1 MKGLYKYLKNYRIEC
16 FLAPFFKLLEAAFEL
31 TVPLV
36 IASLIDVGIANND
49 NGYVIKMVLILVAFA
64 FMGFGFAISAQFF
77 AAKAA
82 TGFATEL
89 RHALFSHIMKLSF
102 KEGDKQGSSTL
113 ITRMTSDVNQVQ
125 TAVNLFLRLFLR
137 SPIIVFGALIMAFTV
152 DVKAAIIFAVVIPL
166 LFIVVFALLFLTIPR
181 FRKVQ
186 AALDK
191 LLGLTRENLTGVRVI
206 RAFGLEDREI
216 VNFDEETGKHRAL
229 QEIAGK
235 ISAIMNPA
243 TYIMINVALIIL
255 LYSGAIRVESGA
267 LRAGQ
272 VVALVNYMSQILV
285 ELLKLANTFLSIT
298 KGLACGN
305 RVSAVLEIPEGMEVQ
320 VHGSAFGSG
329 EESAKAIQSLE
340 AGIDLQKKTEDDKR
354 KAEAEMSIDEK
365 DVRRTGKR
373 NTAVIFSHVYMKYSE
388 GGEDALEDIDFEADY
403 GTMTGI
409 IGSTGSGKTSI
420 VNLIPRFYDAEKG
433 TVYVAGKDVKDYDV
447 AALRDMVGIVMQK
460 AVLFKG
466 TVRENLKWG
475 NPSATD
481 AELEEAMS
489 LAQITGIELDRVV
502 EQEGRNFSGGQKQRL
517 SIARTLVGKP
527 PILILDDSSSALDYA
542 TDAALR
548 KALRSLSWKPAIFV
562 VSQRASTVQHADMI
576 LVLEDGRLVGK
587 GRHDELIQTC
597 DVYKE
602 IYASTE
608 QG

>member
-1 MKGLYKYLKNYRIEC
+1 MKGLYKYLNGYKKEC

-36 IASLIDVGIANND
+36 IASLIDTGIANGD
-49 NGYVIKMVLILVAFA
+49 KGYVVKMVLILVAFA
-64 FMGFGFAISAQFF
+64 FVGYGFAITAQFF

-82 TGFATEL
+82 VGFATKL
-89 RHALFSHIMKLSF
+89 RHALFAHIMKLSF
-102 KEGDKQGSSTL
+102 KESDKQGTSTL
-113 ITRMTSDVNQVQ
+113 ITRMTSDVNQTQ

-152 DVKAAIIFAVVIPL
+152 DAKAAIIFAVVIPL
-166 LFIVVFALLFLTIPR
+166 LFVLVFSLLFLTIPR
-181 FRKVQ
+181 FKKVQ
-186 AALDK
+186 AALDR

-206 RAFGLEDREI
+206 RAFGLEEREI
-216 VNFDEETGKHRAL
+216 VNFDEETDKHRHI
-229 QEIAGK
+229 QEIAGR

-243 TYIMINVALIIL
+243 TYIVINAALIIL

-267 LRAGQ
+267 LKAGA

-285 ELLKLANTFLSIT
+285 ELMKLANTFISIT
-298 KGLACGN
+298 KGMACGN
-305 RVSAVLEIPEGMEVQ
+305 RISTVFDIPEGMEVKIKVDGDNGQ
-320 VHGSAFGSG
+320 QDNAN
-329 EESAKAIQSLE
+329 Q
-340 AGIDLQKKTEDDKR
+340 
-354 KAEAEMSIDEK
+354 
-365 DVRRTGKR
+365 TGKQSTEAL
-373 NTAVIFSHVYMKYSE
+373 NTKAAVKFSHVYMKYSE

-403 GTMTGI
+403 GTVTGI
-409 IGSTGSGKTSI
+409 IGGTGSGKTSI

-433 TVYVAGKDVKDYDV
+433 TVYVAGKDVRDYDV
-447 AALRDMVGIVMQK
+447 AALRDMVGTVMQK

-475 NPSATD
+475 NAEATD
-481 AELEEAMS
+481 EELKEAMD
-489 LAQITGIELDRVV
+489 LAQITGIELDREV

-517 SIARTLVGKP
+517 SIARTLVAKP

-548 KALRSLSWKPAIFV
+548 KALRSLSWKPAIFI
-562 VSQRASTVQHADMI
+562 VSQRASTVRYADMI
-576 LVLEDGRLVGK
+576 LVLDDGKLAGK
-587 GRHDELIQTC
+587 GTHDELINTC

>member
-1 MKGLYKYLKNYRIEC
+1 MKGLYKYLNGYKKEC

-36 IASLIDVGIANND
+36 IASLIDTGIANGD
-49 NGYVIKMVLILVAFA
+49 KGYVVKMVLILVAFA
-64 FMGFGFAISAQFF
+64 FVGYGFAITAQFF

-82 TGFATEL
+82 VGFATKL
-89 RHALFSHIMKLSF
+89 RHALFAHIMKLSF
-102 KEGDKQGSSTL
+102 KESDKQGTSTL
-113 ITRMTSDVNQVQ
+113 ITRMTSDVNQTQ

-152 DVKAAIIFAVVIPL
+152 DAKAAIIFAVVIPL
-166 LFIVVFALLFLTIPR
+166 LFVLVFSLLFLTIPR
-181 FRKVQ
+181 FKKVQ
-186 AALDK
+186 AALDR

-206 RAFGLEDREI
+206 RAFGLEEREI
-216 VNFDEETGKHRAL
+216 VNFDEETDKHRHI
-229 QEIAGK
+229 QEIAGR

-243 TYIMINVALIIL
+243 TYIVINAALIIL

-267 LRAGQ
+267 LKAGA

-285 ELLKLANTFLSIT
+285 ELMKLANTFISIT
-298 KGLACGN
+298 KGMACGN
-305 RVSAVLEIPEGMEVQ
+305 RISTVFDIPEGMEVKIKVDGDNGQ
-320 VHGSAFGSG
+320 QDNAD
-329 EESAKAIQSLE
+329 Q
-340 AGIDLQKKTEDDKR
+340 
-354 KAEAEMSIDEK
+354 
-365 DVRRTGKR
+365 TGKQSTEAL
-373 NTAVIFSHVYMKYSE
+373 NTKAAVKFSHVYMKYSE

-403 GTMTGI
+403 GTVTGI
-409 IGSTGSGKTSI
+409 IGGTGSGKTSI

-433 TVYVAGKDVKDYDV
+433 TVYVAGKDVRDYDV
-447 AALRDMVGIVMQK
+447 AALRDMVGTVMQK

-466 TVRENLKWG
+466 TVRDNLKWG
-475 NPSATD
+475 NAEATD
-481 AELEEAMS
+481 EELKEAMD
-489 LAQITGIELDRVV
+489 LAQITGIELDREV

-517 SIARTLVGKP
+517 SIARTLVAKP

-548 KALRSLSWKPAIFV
+548 KALRSLSWKPAIFI
-562 VSQRASTVQHADMI
+562 VSQRASTVRYADMI
-576 LVLEDGRLVGK
+576 LVLDDGKLAGK
-587 GRHDELIQTC
+587 GTHDELINTC

>member
-1 MKGLYKYLKNYRIEC
+1 MKGLYKYLNGYKKEC

-36 IASLIDVGIANND
+36 IASLIDTGIANGD
-49 NGYVIKMVLILVAFA
+49 KGYVVKMVLILVAFA
-64 FMGFGFAISAQFF
+64 FVGFGFAATAQFF

-82 TGFATEL
+82 VGFATKL
-89 RHALFSHIMKLSF
+89 RHALFAHIMKLSF
-102 KEGDKQGSSTL
+102 KESDKQGTSTL
-113 ITRMTSDVNQVQ
+113 ITRMTSDVNQTQ
-125 TAVNLFLRLFLR
+125 TAVNLFLRLFFR

-152 DVKAAIIFAVVIPL
+152 DAKAAIIFAVVIPL
-166 LFIVVFALLFLTIPR
+166 LFVIVFSLLFLTIPR
-181 FRKVQ
+181 FKKVQ

-206 RAFGLEDREI
+206 RAFGLEEREI
-216 VNFDEETGKHRAL
+216 VNFDDETDKHRHI
-229 QEIAGK
+229 QEIAGR
-235 ISAIMNPA
+235 ISAVMNPA
-243 TYIMINVALIIL
+243 TYIVINAALIIL

-267 LRAGQ
+267 LKAGA

-285 ELLKLANTFLSIT
+285 ELMKLANTFISIT

-305 RVSAVLEIPEGMEVQ
+305 RISTVFDIPEGMEVK
-320 VHGSAFGSG
+320 V
-329 EESAKAIQSLE
+329 EV
-340 AGIDLQKKTEDDKR
+340 DTD
-354 KAEAEMSIDEK
+354 
-365 DVRRTGKR
+365 
-373 NTAVIFSHVYMKYSE
+373 NTVQNKGNNVAVKFSHVYMKYSE

-403 GTMTGI
+403 GTVTGI
-409 IGSTGSGKTSI
+409 IGGTGSGKTSI

-433 TVYVAGKDVKDYDV
+433 TVYVAGKDVMSYDV
-447 AALRDMVGIVMQK
+447 AALRDMVGSVMQK

-475 NPSATD
+475 NADATD
-481 AELEEAMS
+481 EELLEAMK
-489 LAQITGIELDRVV
+489 LAQITGIELDREV

-517 SIARTLVGKP
+517 SIARTLVAKP

-548 KALRSLSWKPAIFV
+548 KALRSLSWKPAIFI

-576 LVLEDGRLVGK
+576 LVLDDGKLVGK
-587 GRHDELIQTC
+587 GKHEELINTC

>member
-1 MKGLYKYLKNYRIEC
+1 MKGLYKYLNGYKKEC

-36 IASLIDVGIANND
+36 IASLIDTGIANGD
-49 NGYVIKMVLILVAFA
+49 KGYVVKMVLILVVFA
-64 FMGFGFAISAQFF
+64 FVGYGFAVTAQFF

-82 TGFATEL
+82 VGFATKL
-89 RHALFSHIMKLSF
+89 RHALFAHIMKLSF
-102 KEGDKQGSSTL
+102 KESDKQGTSTL
-113 ITRMTSDVNQVQ
+113 ITRMTSDINQTQ

-152 DVKAAIIFAVVIPL
+152 DAKAAVIFAVVIPV
-166 LFIVVFALLFLTIPR
+166 LFIIVFSLLGLTIPR
-181 FRKVQ
+181 FKKVQ

-206 RAFGLEDREI
+206 RAFGLEEREI
-216 VNFDEETGKHRAL
+216 VNFDEETDKHRHI
-229 QEIAGK
+229 QEIAGR
-235 ISAIMNPA
+235 ISAVMNPA
-243 TYIMINVALIIL
+243 TYIIINAALIIL

-267 LRAGQ
+267 LKAGA

-285 ELLKLANTFLSIT
+285 ELMKLANTFISIT

-305 RVSAVLEIPEGMEVQ
+305 RISTVFDIPEGMEVK
-320 VHGSAFGSG
+320 VDVKDKEDSAVSG
-329 EESAKAIQSLE
+329 QNYTDKAAVSGKNGV
-340 AGIDLQKKTEDDKR
+340 A
-354 KAEAEMSIDEK
+354 
-365 DVRRTGKR
+365 VR
-373 NTAVIFSHVYMKYSE
+373 FSHVYMKYNE

-403 GTMTGI
+403 GTVTGI
-409 IGSTGSGKTSI
+409 IGGTGSGKTSI

-433 TVYVAGKDVKDYDV
+433 TVYVAGKDVRDYDV
-447 AALRDMVGIVMQK
+447 AALRDMVGSVMQK

-466 TVRENLKWG
+466 TVRDNLKWG
-475 NPSATD
+475 NPD
-481 AELEEAMS
+481 AGDDELLEAMK
-489 LAQITGIELDRVV
+489 LAQITGIELDREV

-517 SIARTLVGKP
+517 SIARTLVAKP

-548 KALRSLSWKPAIFV
+548 KALRTLSWKPAIFI

-576 LVLEDGRLVGK
+576 LVLDDGKLIGK
-587 GRHDELIQTC
+587 GKHEELINTC

>member
-1 MKGLYKYLKNYRIEC
+1 MKGLYKYLNGYKKEC

-36 IASLIDVGIANND
+36 IASLIDTGIANGD
-49 NGYVIKMVLILVAFA
+49 KGYVVKMVLILVAFA
-64 FMGFGFAISAQFF
+64 FVGYGFAVTAQFF

-82 TGFATEL
+82 VGFATKL
-89 RHALFSHIMKLSF
+89 RHALFAHIMKLSF
-102 KEGDKQGSSTL
+102 KEGDKQGTSTL
-113 ITRMTSDVNQVQ
+113 ITRITSDVNQTQ

-152 DVKAAIIFAVVIPL
+152 DAKAAVIFAIVIPL
-166 LFIVVFALLFLTIPR
+166 LFIIVFFLLSLTIPR
-181 FRKVQ
+181 FKKVQ
-186 AALDK
+186 GALDK

-206 RAFGLEDREI
+206 RAFGLEEREI
-216 VNFDEETGKHRAL
+216 VNFDEETDKHRHI
-229 QEIAGK
+229 QEIAGR

-243 TYIMINVALIIL
+243 TYIVINAALIIL
-255 LYSGAIRVESGA
+255 LYSGALRVESGA
-267 LRAGQ
+267 IKAGA

-285 ELLKLANTFLSIT
+285 ELLKLANTFISIT

-305 RVSAVLEIPEGMEVQ
+305 RISAVFDIPEGMEIAVRSD
-320 VHGSAFGSG
+320 G
-329 EESAKAIQSLE
+329 AK
-340 AGIDLQKKTEDDKR
+340 IDT
-354 KAEAEMSIDEK
+354 KA
-365 DVRRTGKR
+365 
-373 NTAVIFSHVYMKYSE
+373 AVKFSHVYMKYNE

-403 GTMTGI
+403 GTITGI
-409 IGSTGSGKTSI
+409 IGGTGSGKTSI

-433 TVYVAGKDVKDYDV
+433 TVYVAGRDVKDYDL
-447 AALRDMVGIVMQK
+447 ASLRDMVGTVMQK

-466 TVRENLKWG
+466 TVRDNLKWG
-475 NPSATD
+475 NADATD
-481 AELEEAMS
+481 EELQEAMK
-489 LAQITGIELDRVV
+489 LAQISGIELDREV

-527 PILILDDSSSALDYA
+527 QILILDDSASALDYA

-548 KALRSLSWKPAIFV
+548 KALRTLSWKPAIFI

-576 LVLEDGRLVGK
+576 LVLDDGDLVGK
-587 GRHDELIQTC
+587 GTHEELLKSC

>member
-1 MKGLYKYLKNYRIEC
+1 MKGLYKYLNGYKKEC

-36 IASLIDVGIANND
+36 IASLIDTGIANGD
-49 NGYVIKMVLILVAFA
+49 KGYVVKMVLILVAFA
-64 FMGFGFAISAQFF
+64 FVGFGFAATAQFF

-82 TGFATEL
+82 VGFATKL
-89 RHALFSHIMKLSF
+89 RHALFAHIMKLSF
-102 KEGDKQGSSTL
+102 KESDKQGTSTL
-113 ITRMTSDVNQVQ
+113 ITRMTSDVNQTQ

-152 DVKAAIIFAVVIPL
+152 DAKAAIIFAVVIPL
-166 LFIVVFALLFLTIPR
+166 LFVIVFSLLFLTIPR
-181 FRKVQ
+181 FKKVQ

-206 RAFGLEDREI
+206 RAFGLEEREI
-216 VNFDEETGKHRAL
+216 VNFDDETDKHRHI
-229 QEIAGK
+229 QEIAGR
-235 ISAIMNPA
+235 ISAVMNPA
-243 TYIMINVALIIL
+243 TYIVINVALIIL

-267 LRAGQ
+267 LKAGA

-285 ELLKLANTFLSIT
+285 ELMKLANTFISIT

-305 RVSAVLEIPEGMEVQ
+305 RISTVFDIPEGMEVK
-320 VHGSAFGSG
+320 V
-329 EESAKAIQSLE
+329 EV
-340 AGIDLQKKTEDDKR
+340 DTD
-354 KAEAEMSIDEK
+354 
-365 DVRRTGKR
+365 
-373 NTAVIFSHVYMKYSE
+373 NTVQNKGNNVAVEFSHVYMKYSE

-403 GTMTGI
+403 GTVTGI
-409 IGSTGSGKTSI
+409 IGGTGSGKTSI

-433 TVYVAGKDVKDYDV
+433 TVYVAGKDVMSYDV
-447 AALRDMVGIVMQK
+447 AALRDMVGSVMQK

-475 NPSATD
+475 NADATD
-481 AELEEAMS
+481 EELLEAMK
-489 LAQITGIELDRVV
+489 LAQITGIELDREV

-517 SIARTLVGKP
+517 SIARTLVAKP

-548 KALRSLSWKPAIFV
+548 KALRSLSWKPAIFI

-576 LVLEDGRLVGK
+576 LVLDDGKLVGK
-587 GRHDELIQTC
+587 GKHEELINTC

>member
-1 MKGLYKYLKNYRIEC
+1 MKGLYKYLRNYRIEC

-36 IASLIDVGIANND
+36 IASLIDVGISNND
-49 NGYVIKMVLILVAFA
+49 RGYVVKMVLILVAFC
-64 FMGFGFAISAQFF
+64 FLGYGFAITAQFF

-89 RHALFSHIMKLSF
+89 RHALFSHIMRLSF

-152 DVKAAIIFAVVIPL
+152 DVKAAIIFVVVIPL

-206 RAFGLEDREI
+206 RAFGLEEREI
-216 VNFDEETGKHRAL
+216 VNFDDETSKHRAL

-235 ISAIMNPA
+235 ISALMNPA
-243 TYIMINVALIIL
+243 TYILINVALIIL
-255 LYSGAIRVESGA
+255 LYSGAIRVESGV
-267 LRAGQ
+267 LKAGS

-305 RVSAVLEIPEGMEVQ
+305 RITAIMDIPEGMEVH
-320 VHGSAFGSG
+320 V
-329 EESAKAIQSLE
+329 E
-340 AGIDLQKKTEDDKR
+340 AEADPKKTEE
-354 KAEAEMSIDEK
+354 KAEEQKKAEELENGIAVK
-365 DVRRTGKR
+365 TNGTGRAAVR
-373 NTAVIFSHVYMKYSE
+373 FSHVYMKYSE

-403 GTMTGI
+403 GTVTGI
-409 IGSTGSGKTSI
+409 IGGTGSGKTSI

-433 TVYVAGKDVKDYDV
+433 TVYVAGRDVRKYDV
-447 AALRDMVGIVMQK
+447 PALRDMVGTVMQK

-481 AELEEAMS
+481 AELEEAMN
-489 LAQITGIELDRVV
+489 LAQITGIELDRTV

-548 KALRSLSWKPAIFV
+548 KALRSLKWKPAIFI

-576 LVLEDGRLVGK
+576 LVLDDGKLVGK
-587 GRHDELIQTC
+587 GKHEELINNC

-608 QG
+608 QA

>member
-1 MKGLYKYLKNYRIEC
+1 MKGLYKYLNGYKKEC

-36 IASLIDVGIANND
+36 IASLIDTGIANGD
-49 NGYVIKMVLILVAFA
+49 KGYVVKMVLILVAFA
-64 FMGFGFAISAQFF
+64 FVGFGFAATAQFF

-82 TGFATEL
+82 VGFATKL
-89 RHALFSHIMKLSF
+89 RHALYAHIMKLSF
-102 KEGDKQGSSTL
+102 KESDKQGTSTL
-113 ITRMTSDVNQVQ
+113 ITRMTSDVNQTQ

-152 DVKAAIIFAVVIPL
+152 DAKAAIIFAVVIPL
-166 LFIVVFALLFLTIPR
+166 LFVIVFSLLFLTIPR
-181 FRKVQ
+181 FKKVQ

-206 RAFGLEDREI
+206 RAFGLEEREI
-216 VNFDEETGKHRAL
+216 VNFDDETDKHRHI
-229 QEIAGK
+229 QEIAGR
-235 ISAIMNPA
+235 ISAVMNPA
-243 TYIMINVALIIL
+243 TYIVINAALIIL

-267 LRAGQ
+267 LKAGA

-285 ELLKLANTFLSIT
+285 ELMKLVNTFISIT

-305 RVSAVLEIPEGMEVQ
+305 RISTVFDIPEGMEVK
-320 VHGSAFGSG
+320 V
-329 EESAKAIQSLE
+329 EV
-340 AGIDLQKKTEDDKR
+340 DTD
-354 KAEAEMSIDEK
+354 
-365 DVRRTGKR
+365 
-373 NTAVIFSHVYMKYSE
+373 NTVQNKGNNVAVKFSHVYMKYSE

-403 GTMTGI
+403 GTVTGI
-409 IGSTGSGKTSI
+409 IGGTGSGKTSI

-433 TVYVAGKDVKDYDV
+433 TVYVAGKDVMSYDV
-447 AALRDMVGIVMQK
+447 AALRDMVGSVMQK

-475 NPSATD
+475 NADATD
-481 AELEEAMS
+481 EELLEAMK
-489 LAQITGIELDRVV
+489 LAQITGIELDREV

-517 SIARTLVGKP
+517 SIARTLVAKP

-548 KALRSLSWKPAIFV
+548 KALRSLSWKPAIFI

-576 LVLEDGRLVGK
+576 LVLDDGKLVGK
-587 GRHDELIQTC
+587 GKHEELINTC

>member
-1 MKGLYKYLKNYRIEC
+1 MKGLYKYLNGYKKEC

-36 IASLIDVGIANND
+36 IASLIDTGIANGD
-49 NGYVIKMVLILVAFA
+49 KGYVVKMVLILVAFA
-64 FMGFGFAISAQFF
+64 FVGFGFAATAQFF

-82 TGFATEL
+82 VGFATKL
-89 RHALFSHIMKLSF
+89 RHALFAHIMKLSF
-102 KEGDKQGSSTL
+102 KESDKQGTSTL
-113 ITRMTSDVNQVQ
+113 ITRMTSDVNQTQ

-152 DVKAAIIFAVVIPL
+152 DAKAAIIFAVVIPL
-166 LFIVVFALLFLTIPR
+166 LFVIVFSLLFLTIPR
-181 FRKVQ
+181 FKKVQ

-206 RAFGLEDREI
+206 RAFGLEEREI
-216 VNFDEETGKHRAL
+216 VNFDDETDKHRHI
-229 QEIAGK
+229 QEIAGR
-235 ISAIMNPA
+235 ISAVMNPA
-243 TYIMINVALIIL
+243 TYIVINAALIIL

-267 LRAGQ
+267 LKAGA

-285 ELLKLANTFLSIT
+285 ELMKLANTFISIT

-305 RVSAVLEIPEGMEVQ
+305 RISTVFDIPEGMEVK
-320 VHGSAFGSG
+320 V
-329 EESAKAIQSLE
+329 EV
-340 AGIDLQKKTEDDKR
+340 DTD
-354 KAEAEMSIDEK
+354 
-365 DVRRTGKR
+365 
-373 NTAVIFSHVYMKYSE
+373 NTVQNKGNNVAVKFSHVYMKYSE

-403 GTMTGI
+403 GTVTGI
-409 IGSTGSGKTSI
+409 IGGTGSGKTSI

-433 TVYVAGKDVKDYDV
+433 TVYVAGKDVMSYDV
-447 AALRDMVGIVMQK
+447 AALRDMVGSVMQK

-475 NPSATD
+475 NADATD
-481 AELEEAMS
+481 EELLEAMK
-489 LAQITGIELDRVV
+489 LAQITGIELDREV

-517 SIARTLVGKP
+517 SIARSLVAKP

-548 KALRSLSWKPAIFV
+548 KALRSLSWKPAIFI

-576 LVLEDGRLVGK
+576 LVLDDGKLVGK
-587 GRHDELIQTC
+587 GRHEELINTC

>member
-1 MKGLYKYLKNYRIEC
+1 MKGLYKYLNGYKKEC

-36 IASLIDVGIANND
+36 IASLIDTGIANGD
-49 NGYVIKMVLILVAFA
+49 KGYVVKMVLILVAFA
-64 FMGFGFAISAQFF
+64 FVGYGFAVTAQFF

-82 TGFATEL
+82 VGFATKL
-89 RHALFSHIMKLSF
+89 RHALFAHIMKLSF
-102 KEGDKQGSSTL
+102 KEGDKQGTSTL
-113 ITRMTSDVNQVQ
+113 ITRMTSDVNQTQ

-152 DVKAAIIFAVVIPL
+152 DAKAAVIFAIVIPL
-166 LFIVVFALLFLTIPR
+166 LFIIVFFLLSLTIPR
-181 FRKVQ
+181 FKKVQ
-186 AALDK
+186 GALDK

-206 RAFGLEDREI
+206 RAFGLEEREI
-216 VNFDEETGKHRAL
+216 VNFDEETDKHRHI
-229 QEIAGK
+229 QEIAGR

-243 TYIMINVALIIL
+243 TYIVINAALIIL
-255 LYSGAIRVESGA
+255 LYSGALRVESGA
-267 LRAGQ
+267 IKAGA

-285 ELLKLANTFLSIT
+285 ELLKLANTFISIT

-305 RVSAVLEIPEGMEVQ
+305 RISAVFDIPEGMEIAVRSD
-320 VHGSAFGSG
+320 G
-329 EESAKAIQSLE
+329 AK
-340 AGIDLQKKTEDDKR
+340 IDT
-354 KAEAEMSIDEK
+354 KA
-365 DVRRTGKR
+365 
-373 NTAVIFSHVYMKYSE
+373 AVKFSHVYMKYNE

-403 GTMTGI
+403 GTITGI
-409 IGSTGSGKTSI
+409 IGGTGSGKTSI

-433 TVYVAGKDVKDYDV
+433 TVYVAGRDVKDYDL
-447 AALRDMVGIVMQK
+447 ASLRDMVGTVMQK

-466 TVRENLKWG
+466 TVRDNLKWG
-475 NPSATD
+475 NADATD
-481 AELEEAMS
+481 EELQEAMK
-489 LAQITGIELDRVV
+489 LAQISGIELDREV

-527 PILILDDSSSALDYA
+527 QILILDDSASALDYA

-548 KALRSLSWKPAIFV
+548 KALRTLSWKPAIFI

-576 LVLEDGRLVGK
+576 LVLDDGDLVGK
-587 GRHDELIQTC
+587 GTHEELLKSC

>member
-1 MKGLYKYLKNYRIEC
+1 MKGLYKYLNGYKKEC

-36 IASLIDVGIANND
+36 IASLIDTGIANGD
-49 NGYVIKMVLILVAFA
+49 KGYVVKMVLILVAFA
-64 FMGFGFAISAQFF
+64 FVGFGFAATAQFF

-82 TGFATEL
+82 VGFATKL
-89 RHALFSHIMKLSF
+89 RHALFAHIMKLSF
-102 KEGDKQGSSTL
+102 KESDKQGTSTL
-113 ITRMTSDVNQVQ
+113 ITRMTSDVNQTQ

-152 DVKAAIIFAVVIPL
+152 DAKAAIIFAVVIPL
-166 LFIVVFALLFLTIPR
+166 LFVIVFSLLFLTIPR
-181 FRKVQ
+181 FKKVQ

-206 RAFGLEDREI
+206 RAFGLEEREI
-216 VNFDEETGKHRAL
+216 VNFDDETDKHRHI
-229 QEIAGK
+229 QEIAGR
-235 ISAIMNPA
+235 ISAVMNPA
-243 TYIMINVALIIL
+243 TYIVINAALIIL

-267 LRAGQ
+267 LKAGA

-285 ELLKLANTFLSIT
+285 ELMKLANTFISIT

-305 RVSAVLEIPEGMEVQ
+305 RISTVFDIPEGMEVK
-320 VHGSAFGSG
+320 V
-329 EESAKAIQSLE
+329 EV
-340 AGIDLQKKTEDDKR
+340 DTD
-354 KAEAEMSIDEK
+354 
-365 DVRRTGKR
+365 
-373 NTAVIFSHVYMKYSE
+373 NTVQNKGNNVAVKFSHVYMKYSE

-403 GTMTGI
+403 GTVTGI
-409 IGSTGSGKTSI
+409 IGGTGSGKTSI

-433 TVYVAGKDVKDYDV
+433 TVYVAGKDVMSYDV
-447 AALRDMVGIVMQK
+447 AALRDMVGSVMQK

-475 NPSATD
+475 NADATD
-481 AELEEAMS
+481 EELLEAMK
-489 LAQITGIELDRVV
+489 LAQITGIELDREV

-517 SIARTLVGKP
+517 SIARTLVAKP

-548 KALRSLSWKPAIFV
+548 KALRSLSWKPAIFI

-576 LVLEDGRLVGK
+576 LVLDDGKLVGK
-587 GRHDELIQTC
+587 GKHEELINTC

>member
-1 MKGLYKYLKNYRIEC
+1 MKGLYKYLNGYKKEC

-36 IASLIDVGIANND
+36 IASLIDTGIANGD
-49 NGYVIKMVLILVAFA
+49 KGYVVKMVLILVAFA
-64 FMGFGFAISAQFF
+64 FVGYGFAVTAQFF

-82 TGFATEL
+82 VGFATKL
-89 RHALFSHIMKLSF
+89 RHALFAHIMKLSF
-102 KEGDKQGSSTL
+102 KESDKQGTSTL
-113 ITRMTSDVNQVQ
+113 ITRMTSDINQTQ

-152 DVKAAIIFAVVIPL
+152 DAKAAVIFAVVIPV
-166 LFIVVFALLFLTIPR
+166 LFIIVFSLLGLTIPR
-181 FRKVQ
+181 FKKVQ

-206 RAFGLEDREI
+206 RAFGLEEREI
-216 VNFDEETGKHRAL
+216 VNFDEETDKHRHI
-229 QEIAGK
+229 QEIAGR
-235 ISAIMNPA
+235 ISAVMNPA
-243 TYIMINVALIIL
+243 TYIIINAALIIL

-267 LRAGQ
+267 LKAGA

-285 ELLKLANTFLSIT
+285 ELMKLANTFISIT

-305 RVSAVLEIPEGMEVQ
+305 RISTVFDIPEGMEVK
-320 VHGSAFGSG
+320 VDVKEKEASDVSG
-329 EESAKAIQSLE
+329 QNN
-340 AGIDLQKKTEDDKR
+340 
-354 KAEAEMSIDEK
+354 
-365 DVRRTGKR
+365 TGKITVSGK
-373 NTAVIFSHVYMKYSE
+373 NGVAVRFSHVYMKYNE

-403 GTMTGI
+403 GTVTGI
-409 IGSTGSGKTSI
+409 IGGTGSGKTSI

-433 TVYVAGKDVKDYDV
+433 TVYVAGKDVRDYDV
-447 AALRDMVGIVMQK
+447 AALRDMVGSVMQK

-466 TVRENLKWG
+466 TVRDNLKWG
-475 NPSATD
+475 NPD
-481 AELEEAMS
+481 AGDDELLEAMK
-489 LAQITGIELDRVV
+489 LAQITGIELDREV

-517 SIARTLVGKP
+517 SIARTLVAKP

-548 KALRSLSWKPAIFV
+548 KALRTLSWKPAIFI

-576 LVLEDGRLVGK
+576 LVLDDGKLIGK
-587 GRHDELIQTC
+587 GKHEELINTC

>member
-1 MKGLYKYLKNYRIEC
+1 MKGLYKYLNGYKKEC

-36 IASLIDVGIANND
+36 IASLIDTGIANGD
-49 NGYVIKMVLILVAFA
+49 KGYVVKMVLILVAFA
-64 FMGFGFAISAQFF
+64 FVGFGFAATAQFF

-82 TGFATEL
+82 VGFATKL
-89 RHALFSHIMKLSF
+89 RHALFAHIMKLSF
-102 KEGDKQGSSTL
+102 KESDKQGTSTL
-113 ITRMTSDVNQVQ
+113 ITRMTSDVNQTQ

-152 DVKAAIIFAVVIPL
+152 DAKAAIIFAVVIPL
-166 LFIVVFALLFLTIPR
+166 LFVIVFSLLFLTIPR
-181 FRKVQ
+181 FKKVQ

-206 RAFGLEDREI
+206 RAFGLEEREI
-216 VNFDEETGKHRAL
+216 VNFDDETDKHRHI
-229 QEIAGK
+229 QEIAGR
-235 ISAIMNPA
+235 ISAVMNPA
-243 TYIMINVALIIL
+243 TYIVINAALIIL

-267 LRAGQ
+267 LKAGA

-285 ELLKLANTFLSIT
+285 ELMKLANTFISIT

-305 RVSAVLEIPEGMEVQ
+305 RISTVFDIPEGMEVK
-320 VHGSAFGSG
+320 V
-329 EESAKAIQSLE
+329 EV
-340 AGIDLQKKTEDDKR
+340 DTD
-354 KAEAEMSIDEK
+354 
-365 DVRRTGKR
+365 
-373 NTAVIFSHVYMKYSE
+373 NTVQNKGNNVAVKFSHVYMKYSE

-403 GTMTGI
+403 GTVTGI
-409 IGSTGSGKTSI
+409 IGGTGSGKTSI

-433 TVYVAGKDVKDYDV
+433 NVYVAGKDVMSYDV
-447 AALRDMVGIVMQK
+447 AALRDMVGSVMQK

-475 NPSATD
+475 NADATD
-481 AELEEAMS
+481 EELLEAMK
-489 LAQITGIELDRVV
+489 LAQITGIELDREV

-517 SIARTLVGKP
+517 SIARTLVAKP

-548 KALRSLSWKPAIFV
+548 KALRSLSWKPAIFI

-576 LVLEDGRLVGK
+576 LVLDDGKLVGK
-587 GRHDELIQTC
+587 GKHEELINTC

>member
-1 MKGLYKYLKNYRIEC
+1 MKGLYKYLNGYKKEC

-36 IASLIDVGIANND
+36 IASLIDTGIANGD
-49 NGYVIKMVLILVAFA
+49 KGYVVKMVLILVAFA
-64 FMGFGFAISAQFF
+64 FVGYGFAVTAQFF

-82 TGFATEL
+82 VGFATKL
-89 RHALFSHIMKLSF
+89 RHALFAHIMKLSF
-102 KEGDKQGSSTL
+102 KESDKQGTSTL
-113 ITRMTSDVNQVQ
+113 ITRMTSDINQTQ

-152 DVKAAIIFAVVIPL
+152 DAKAAVIFAVVIPV
-166 LFIVVFALLFLTIPR
+166 LFIIVFSLLGLTIPR
-181 FRKVQ
+181 FKKVQ

-206 RAFGLEDREI
+206 RAFGLEEREI
-216 VNFDEETGKHRAL
+216 VNFDEETDKHRHI
-229 QEIAGK
+229 QEIAGR
-235 ISAIMNPA
+235 ISAVMNPA
-243 TYIMINVALIIL
+243 TYIIINAALIIL

-267 LRAGQ
+267 LKAGA

-285 ELLKLANTFLSIT
+285 ELMKLANTFISIT

-305 RVSAVLEIPEGMEVQ
+305 RISTVFDIPEGMEVK
-320 VHGSAFGSG
+320 VDVKEKEASDVSG
-329 EESAKAIQSLE
+329 QNDTGKITVSAKNGVA
-340 AGIDLQKKTEDDKR
+340 
-354 KAEAEMSIDEK
+354 
-365 DVRRTGKR
+365 VR
-373 NTAVIFSHVYMKYSE
+373 FSHVYMKYNE

-403 GTMTGI
+403 GTVTGI
-409 IGSTGSGKTSI
+409 IGGTGSGKTSI

-433 TVYVAGKDVKDYDV
+433 TVYVAGKDVRDYDV
-447 AALRDMVGIVMQK
+447 AALRDMVGSVMQK

-466 TVRENLKWG
+466 TVRDNLKWG
-475 NPSATD
+475 NPD
-481 AELEEAMS
+481 AGDDELLEAMK
-489 LAQITGIELDRVV
+489 LAQITGIELDREV

-517 SIARTLVGKP
+517 SIARTLVAKP

-548 KALRSLSWKPAIFV
+548 KALRTLFWKPAIFI

-576 LVLEDGRLVGK
+576 LVLDDGKLIGK
-587 GRHDELIQTC
+587 GKHEELINTC

>member
-1 MKGLYKYLKNYRIEC
+1 MKGLYKYLNGYKKEC

-36 IASLIDVGIANND
+36 IASLIDTGIANGD
-49 NGYVIKMVLILVAFA
+49 KGYVVKMVLILVAFA
-64 FMGFGFAISAQFF
+64 FVGYGFAITAQFF

-82 TGFATEL
+82 VGFATKL
-89 RHALFSHIMKLSF
+89 RHALFAHIMKLSF
-102 KEGDKQGSSTL
+102 KESDKQGTSTL
-113 ITRMTSDVNQVQ
+113 ITRMTSDVNQTQ

-152 DVKAAIIFAVVIPL
+152 DAKAAIIFAVVIPL
-166 LFIVVFALLFLTIPR
+166 LFVLVFSLLFLTIPR
-181 FRKVQ
+181 FKKVQ
-186 AALDK
+186 AALDR

-206 RAFGLEDREI
+206 RAFGLEEREI
-216 VNFDEETGKHRAL
+216 VNFDEETDKHRHI
-229 QEIAGK
+229 QEIAGR

-243 TYIMINVALIIL
+243 TYIVINAALIIL

-267 LRAGQ
+267 LKAGA

-285 ELLKLANTFLSIT
+285 ELMKLANTFISIT
-298 KGLACGN
+298 KGMACGN
-305 RVSAVLEIPEGMEVQ
+305 RISTVFEIPEGMEVKIKVDGDNGRQ
-320 VHGSAFGSG
+320 DNADQAEKQSTEAFNT
-329 EESAKAIQSLE
+329 KA
-340 AGIDLQKKTEDDKR
+340 
-354 KAEAEMSIDEK
+354 
-365 DVRRTGKR
+365 
-373 NTAVIFSHVYMKYSE
+373 AVKFSHVYMKYSE

-403 GTMTGI
+403 GTVTGI
-409 IGSTGSGKTSI
+409 IGGTGSGKTSI

-433 TVYVAGKDVKDYDV
+433 TVYVAGKDVRDYDV
-447 AALRDMVGIVMQK
+447 AALRDMVGTVMQK

-475 NPSATD
+475 NAEATD
-481 AELEEAMS
+481 EELKEAMD
-489 LAQITGIELDRVV
+489 LAQITGIELDREV

-517 SIARTLVGKP
+517 SIARTLVAKP

-548 KALRSLSWKPAIFV
+548 KALRSLSWKPAIFI
-562 VSQRASTVQHADMI
+562 VSQRASTVRYADMI
-576 LVLEDGRLVGK
+576 LVLDDGKLAGK
-587 GRHDELIQTC
+587 GTHDELINTC

>member
-1 MKGLYKYLKNYRIEC
+1 MKGLYKYLNGYKKEC

-36 IASLIDVGIANND
+36 IASLIDTGLANGD
-49 NGYVIKMVLILVAFA
+49 KGYVVKMVLILVAFA
-64 FMGFGFAISAQFF
+64 FVGYGFAITAQFF

-82 TGFATEL
+82 TGFATKL
-89 RHALFSHIMKLSF
+89 RHALFAHIMKLSF
-102 KEGDKQGSSTL
+102 KESDKQGTSTL
-113 ITRMTSDVNQVQ
+113 ITRMTSDVNQTQ

-152 DVKAAIIFAVVIPL
+152 DAKAAIIFAVVIPL
-166 LFIVVFALLFLTIPR
+166 LFVIVFFLLFLTIPR
-181 FRKVQ
+181 FKNVQ

-206 RAFGLEDREI
+206 RAFGLEEREI
-216 VNFDEETGKHRAL
+216 VNFDTETDKHRHV
-229 QEIAGK
+229 QEIAGR

-243 TYIMINVALIIL
+243 TYIIINVALIIL

-267 LRAGQ
+267 IKAGA

-285 ELLKLANTFLSIT
+285 ELMKLANTFLSIT
-298 KGLACGN
+298 KGLACAN
-305 RVSAVLEIPEGMEVQ
+305 RINVVFDIPEGMEIGVISDEQ
-320 VHGSAFGSG
+320 ENKDQAEKKSEARIDT
-329 EESAKAIQSLE
+329 KA
-340 AGIDLQKKTEDDKR
+340 
-354 KAEAEMSIDEK
+354 
-365 DVRRTGKR
+365 
-373 NTAVIFSHVYMKYSE
+373 AVKFSHVYMKYNE

-403 GTMTGI
+403 GTVTGI
-409 IGSTGSGKTSI
+409 IGGTGSGKTSI

-433 TVYVAGKDVKDYDV
+433 TVYVAGRDVKNYEV
-447 AALRDMVGIVMQK
+447 AALRDMVGTVMQK

-466 TVRENLKWG
+466 TVRDNLKWG
-475 NPSATD
+475 NADATD
-481 AELEEAMS
+481 DELKEAMQ
-489 LAQITGIELDRVV
+489 LAQISGIELDREV

-517 SIARTLVGKP
+517 SIARTLVAEP

-548 KALRSLSWKPAIFV
+548 KALRTLSWKPAIFI
-562 VSQRASTVQHADMI
+562 VSQRASTVQHADKI
-576 LVLEDGRLVGK
+576 LVLDDGRLVGQ
-587 GRHDELIQTC
+587 GTHEELINTC

>member
-1 MKGLYKYLKNYRIEC
+1 MKGLYKYLNGYKKEC

-36 IASLIDVGIANND
+36 IASLIDTGIANGD
-49 NGYVIKMVLILVAFA
+49 KGYVVKMVLILVAFA
-64 FMGFGFAISAQFF
+64 FVGFGFAATAQFF

-82 TGFATEL
+82 VGFATKL
-89 RHALFSHIMKLSF
+89 RHALFAHIMKLSF
-102 KEGDKQGSSTL
+102 KESDKQGTSTL
-113 ITRMTSDVNQVQ
+113 ITRMTSDVNQTQ

-152 DVKAAIIFAVVIPL
+152 DAKAAIIFAVVIPL
-166 LFIVVFALLFLTIPR
+166 LFVIVFSLLFLTIPR
-181 FRKVQ
+181 FKKVQ

-206 RAFGLEDREI
+206 RAFGLEEREI
-216 VNFDEETGKHRAL
+216 VNFDEETDKHRHI
-229 QEIAGK
+229 QEIAGR

-243 TYIMINVALIIL
+243 TYIVINAALIIL

-267 LRAGQ
+267 LKAGA

-285 ELLKLANTFLSIT
+285 ELMKLANTFISIT

-305 RVSAVLEIPEGMEVQ
+305 RISTVFDIPEGMEVK
-320 VHGSAFGSG
+320 V
-329 EESAKAIQSLE
+329 EV
-340 AGIDLQKKTEDDKR
+340 DTD
-354 KAEAEMSIDEK
+354 
-365 DVRRTGKR
+365 
-373 NTAVIFSHVYMKYSE
+373 NTVQNKGNNVAVKFSHVYMKYSE

-403 GTMTGI
+403 GTITGI
-409 IGSTGSGKTSI
+409 IGGTGSGKTSI

-433 TVYVAGKDVKDYDV
+433 TVYVAGKDVMSYDV
-447 AALRDMVGIVMQK
+447 AALRDMVGTVMQK

-475 NPSATD
+475 NAGATD
-481 AELEEAMS
+481 AELLEAMD
-489 LAQITGIELDRVV
+489 LAQITGIELDREV

-517 SIARTLVGKP
+517 SIARTLVAKP

-548 KALRSLSWKPAIFV
+548 KALRSLSWKPAIFI

-576 LVLEDGRLVGK
+576 LVLDDGKLVGK
-587 GRHDELIQTC
+587 GKHEELINTC

>member
-1 MKGLYKYLKNYRIEC
+1 MKGLYKFLNGYKKEC

-36 IASLIDVGIANND
+36 IASLIDTGLANGD
-49 NGYVIKMVLILVAFA
+49 RSYVVKMVLILVAFA
-64 FMGFGFAISAQFF
+64 FVGYGFAITAQFF

-82 TGFATEL
+82 TGFATQL
-89 RHALFSHIMKLSF
+89 RHALFSHIMALSF
-102 KEGDKQGSSTL
+102 KECDKQGTSTL

-152 DVKAAIIFAVVIPL
+152 DAKAAVIFAIVIPV
-166 LFIVVFALLFLTIPR
+166 LFIIVFALLYMTIPR
-181 FRKVQ
+181 FKKVQ

-206 RAFGLEDREI
+206 RAFGLEEREI
-216 VNFDEETGKHRAL
+216 ANFDSETDKHRLL

-243 TYIMINVALIIL
+243 TYIVINVALIIL
-255 LYSGAIRVESGA
+255 LYSGALRVESHNLKAGA
-267 LRAGQ
+267 

-285 ELLKLANTFLSIT
+285 ELLKLANTFVSIT
-298 KGLACGN
+298 KGLACGH
-305 RVSAVLEIPEGMEVQ
+305 RISAVLEIPEGMDIKIE
-320 VHGSAFGSG
+320 GG
-329 EESAKAIQSLE
+329 E
-340 AGIDLQKKTEDDKR
+340 KTEKS
-354 KAEAEMSIDEK
+354 AA
-365 DVRRTGKR
+365 
-373 NTAVIFSHVYMKYSE
+373 AVKFSHVYMKYSE

-403 GTMTGI
+403 GTITGI
-409 IGSTGSGKTSI
+409 IGGTGSGKTSI

-433 TVYVAGKDVKDYDV
+433 TVYVAGRDVKDYEV
-447 AALRDMVGIVMQK
+447 ASLRDMVGSVMQK

-475 NPSATD
+475 NPYASD
-481 AELEEAMS
+481 EELEEAMK
-489 LAQITGIELDRVV
+489 LAQITGISLDREV

-517 SIARTLVGKP
+517 SIARTLAAQT

-548 KALRSLSWKPAIFV
+548 KALRSLSWKPAIFI

-576 LVLEDGRLVGK
+576 LVLDDGRLVGK
-587 GRHDELIQTC
+587 GKHDELINTC

>member
-1 MKGLYKYLKNYRIEC
+1 MKGLYKYLNGYKKEC

-36 IASLIDVGIANND
+36 IASLIDTGIANGD
-49 NGYVIKMVLILVAFA
+49 KGYVVKMVLILVAFA
-64 FMGFGFAISAQFF
+64 FVGYGFAVTAQFF

-82 TGFATEL
+82 VGFATKL
-89 RHALFSHIMKLSF
+89 RHALFAHIMKLSF
-102 KEGDKQGSSTL
+102 KESDKQGTSTL
-113 ITRMTSDVNQVQ
+113 ITRMTSDINQTQ

-152 DVKAAIIFAVVIPL
+152 DAKAAVIFAVVIPV
-166 LFIVVFALLFLTIPR
+166 LFIIVFSLLGLTIPR
-181 FRKVQ
+181 FKKVQ

-206 RAFGLEDREI
+206 RAFGLEEREI
-216 VNFDEETGKHRAL
+216 VNFDEETDKHRHI
-229 QEIAGK
+229 QEIAGR
-235 ISAIMNPA
+235 ISAVMNPA
-243 TYIMINVALIIL
+243 TYIIINAALIIL

-267 LRAGQ
+267 LKAGA

-285 ELLKLANTFLSIT
+285 ELMKLANTFISIT

-305 RVSAVLEIPEGMEVQ
+305 RISTVFDIPEGMEVK
-320 VHGSAFGSG
+320 VDVKDKEDSAVSG
-329 EESAKAIQSLE
+329 QNDTDKAAVSGKNGV
-340 AGIDLQKKTEDDKR
+340 A
-354 KAEAEMSIDEK
+354 
-365 DVRRTGKR
+365 VR
-373 NTAVIFSHVYMKYSE
+373 FSHVYMKYNE

-403 GTMTGI
+403 GTVTGI
-409 IGSTGSGKTSI
+409 IGGTGSGKTSI

-433 TVYVAGKDVKDYDV
+433 TVYVAGKDVRDYDV
-447 AALRDMVGIVMQK
+447 AALRDMVGSVMQK

-466 TVRENLKWG
+466 TVRDNLKWG
-475 NPSATD
+475 NPD
-481 AELEEAMS
+481 AGDDELLEAMK
-489 LAQITGIELDRVV
+489 LAQITGIELDREV

-517 SIARTLVGKP
+517 SIARTLVAKP

-548 KALRSLSWKPAIFV
+548 KALRTLSWKPAIFI

-576 LVLEDGRLVGK
+576 LVLDDGKLIGK
-587 GRHDELIQTC
+587 GKHEELINTC

>member
-1 MKGLYKYLKNYRIEC
+1 MKGLYRFLKNYRIEC

-36 IASLIDVGIANND
+36 IASLIDTGLANGD
-49 NGYVIKMVLILVAFA
+49 KSHVIKMVLILVAFA
-64 FMGFGFAISAQFF
+64 FVGFGFAATAQFF

-82 TGFATEL
+82 VGFATEL

-102 KEGDKQGSSTL
+102 KETDKQGSSTL
-113 ITRMTSDVNQVQ
+113 ITRMTSDVNQTQ
-125 TAVNLFLRLFLR
+125 AAVNLFLRLFLR

-152 DVKAAIIFAVVIPL
+152 DAKAAIIFAVVIPV
-166 LFIVVFALLFLTIPR
+166 LFIIVFALLFMTIPR
-181 FRKVQ
+181 FKKVQ
-186 AALDK
+186 SALDK

-206 RAFGLEDREI
+206 RAFGLEEREI
-216 VNFDEETGKHRAL
+216 ANFEEETGKHRAL

-243 TYIMINVALIIL
+243 TYIVINVALIIL
-255 LYSGAIRVESGA
+255 LYSGAVRVESKALTAGA
-267 LRAGQ
+267 

-285 ELLKLANTFLSIT
+285 ELLKLANTFISIT
-298 KGLACGN
+298 KGLACGH
-305 RVSAVLEIPEGMEVQ
+305 RISAVMDIPEGMEIQ
-320 VHGSAFGSG
+320 VVMDDPVIPNGSEGS
-329 EESAKAIQSLE
+329 SP
-340 AGIDLQKKTEDDKR
+340 
-354 KAEAEMSIDEK
+354 
-365 DVRRTGKR
+365 
-373 NTAVIFSHVYMKYSE
+373 AVKFSHVYMKYSE
-388 GGEDALEDIDFEADY
+388 GGEDALEDIDFEAPF
-403 GTMTGI
+403 GTITGI
-409 IGSTGSGKTSI
+409 IGGTGSGKTSI

-433 TVYVAGKDVKDYDV
+433 TVYVAGRDVKKYDV
-447 AALRDMVGIVMQK
+447 ASLRDMVGTVMQK

-475 NPSATD
+475 NDAATD
-481 AELEEAMS
+481 EQLQEAMN
-489 LAQITGIELDRVV
+489 LAQITGIELDREV

-527 PILILDDSSSALDYA
+527 SVLILDDSSSALDYA

-548 KALRSLSWKPAIFV
+548 KALRTLSWKPAIFI

-576 LVLEDGRLVGK
+576 LVLDDGKLVGK
-587 GRHDELIQTC
+587 GTHDELIKSC

-608 QG
+608 QA

>member
-1 MKGLYKYLKNYRIEC
+1 MKGLYKYLNGYKKEC

-36 IASLIDVGIANND
+36 IASLIDTGIANGD
-49 NGYVIKMVLILVAFA
+49 EGYVVKMVLILVAFA
-64 FMGFGFAISAQFF
+64 FVGYGFAVTAQFF

-82 TGFATEL
+82 VGFATKL
-89 RHALFSHIMKLSF
+89 RHALFAHIMKLSF
-102 KEGDKQGSSTL
+102 KESDKQGTSTL
-113 ITRMTSDVNQVQ
+113 ITRMTSDINQTQ

-152 DVKAAIIFAVVIPL
+152 DAKAAVIFAVVIPV
-166 LFIVVFALLFLTIPR
+166 LFIIVFSLLGLTIPR
-181 FRKVQ
+181 FKKVQ

-206 RAFGLEDREI
+206 RAFGLEEREI
-216 VNFDEETGKHRAL
+216 VNFDEETDKHRHI
-229 QEIAGK
+229 QEIAGR
-235 ISAIMNPA
+235 ISAVMNPA
-243 TYIMINVALIIL
+243 TYIIINAALIIL

-267 LRAGQ
+267 LKAGA

-285 ELLKLANTFLSIT
+285 ELMKLANTFISIT

-305 RVSAVLEIPEGMEVQ
+305 RISTVFDIPEGMEVKVDVKEKEASDVSDQ
-320 VHGSAFGSG
+320 NNTGKITA
-329 EESAKAIQSLE
+329 SAKNGVA
-340 AGIDLQKKTEDDKR
+340 
-354 KAEAEMSIDEK
+354 
-365 DVRRTGKR
+365 VR
-373 NTAVIFSHVYMKYSE
+373 FSHVYMKYNE

-403 GTMTGI
+403 GTVTGI
-409 IGSTGSGKTSI
+409 IGGTGSGKTSI

-433 TVYVAGKDVKDYDV
+433 TVYVAGKDVRDYDV
-447 AALRDMVGIVMQK
+447 AALRDMVGSVMQK

-466 TVRENLKWG
+466 TVRDNLKWG
-475 NPSATD
+475 NPD
-481 AELEEAMS
+481 AGDDELLEAMK
-489 LAQITGIELDRVV
+489 LAQITGIELDREV

-517 SIARTLVGKP
+517 SIARTLVAKP

-548 KALRSLSWKPAIFV
+548 KALRTLSWKPAIFI

-576 LVLEDGRLVGK
+576 LVLDDGKLIGK
-587 GRHDELIQTC
+587 GKHEELINTC

>member
-1 MKGLYKYLKNYRIEC
+1 MKGLYKYLRNYKKEC

-36 IASLIDVGIANND
+36 IASLIDTGLANKD
-49 NGYVIKMVLILVAFA
+49 TGHVVKMVLILVGFA
-64 FMGFGFAISAQFF
+64 FVGFGFAATAQFF

-82 TGFATEL
+82 VGFATEL

-102 KEGDKQGSSTL
+102 KENDKQGSSTL
-113 ITRMTSDVNQVQ
+113 ITRMTSDVNQTQ
-125 TAVNLFLRLFLR
+125 AAVNLFLRLFLR

-152 DVKAAIIFAVVIPL
+152 DVKAAVIFAVVIPV
-166 LFIVVFALLFLTIPR
+166 LFIIVFALLFMTIPR
-181 FRKVQ
+181 FKKVQ
-186 AALDK
+186 SALDK

-216 VNFDEETGKHRAL
+216 ANFEAESEKHKRL
-229 QEIAGK
+229 QIVAGK

-243 TYIMINVALIIL
+243 TYVVINVALIIL
-255 LYSGAIRVESGA
+255 LYSGALRIESGA
-267 LRAGQ
+267 LKAGA

-285 ELLKLANTFLSIT
+285 ELLKLANTFISIT
-298 KGLACGN
+298 KGLACGH
-305 RVSAVLEIPEGMEVQ
+305 RISAVMDIPEGMEVF
-320 VHGSAFGSG
+320 VV
-329 EESAKAIQSLE
+329 
-340 AGIDLQKKTEDDKR
+340 TEDEK
-354 KAEAEMSIDEK
+354 EYPDESSK
-365 DVRRTGKR
+365 DGRE
-373 NTAVIFSHVYMKYSE
+373 NNIAVSFSHVYMKYNE
-388 GGEDALEDIDFEADY
+388 GGEDALEDIDFEAPY
-403 GTMTGI
+403 GTVTGI
-409 IGSTGSGKTSI
+409 IGGTGSGKTSI

-433 TVYVAGKDVKDYDV
+433 TVYVAGRDVKKYDL
-447 AALRDMVGIVMQK
+447 ASLRDMVGTVMQK

-475 NPSATD
+475 NDAATD
-481 AELEEAMS
+481 ADLEEAMK
-489 LAQITGIELDRVV
+489 LAQISGISLDREV

-527 PILILDDSSSALDYA
+527 KVLILDDSSSALDYA

-548 KALRSLSWKPAIFV
+548 KALKTLSWKPAIFV

-576 LVLEDGRLVGK
+576 LVLDDGKLVGRGK
-587 GRHDELIQTC
+587 HEELIKTC

-608 QG
+608 QA

>member
-1 MKGLYKYLKNYRIEC
+1 MKGLYKYLNGYKKEC

-36 IASLIDVGIANND
+36 IASLIDTGIANGD
-49 NGYVIKMVLILVAFA
+49 KGYVVKMVLILVAFA
-64 FMGFGFAISAQFF
+64 FVGFGFAATAQFF

-82 TGFATEL
+82 VGFATKL
-89 RHALFSHIMKLSF
+89 RHALFAHIMKLSF
-102 KEGDKQGSSTL
+102 KESDKQGTSTL
-113 ITRMTSDVNQVQ
+113 ITRMTSDVNQTQ

-152 DVKAAIIFAVVIPL
+152 DAKAAIIFAVVIPL
-166 LFIVVFALLFLTIPR
+166 LFVIVFSLLFLTIPR
-181 FRKVQ
+181 FKKVQ

-206 RAFGLEDREI
+206 RAFGLEEREI
-216 VNFDEETGKHRAL
+216 VNFDDETDKHRHI
-229 QEIAGK
+229 QEIAGR
-235 ISAIMNPA
+235 ISAVMNPA
-243 TYIMINVALIIL
+243 TYIVINAALIIL

-267 LRAGQ
+267 LKAGA

-285 ELLKLANTFLSIT
+285 ELMKLANTFISIT

-305 RVSAVLEIPEGMEVQ
+305 RISTVFDIPEGMEVK
-320 VHGSAFGSG
+320 G
-329 EESAKAIQSLE
+329 E
-340 AGIDLQKKTEDDKR
+340 
-354 KAEAEMSIDEK
+354 
-365 DVRRTGKR
+365 V
-373 NTAVIFSHVYMKYSE
+373 NTDNTVQNKGNNVAVKFSHVYMKYSE

-403 GTMTGI
+403 GTVTGI
-409 IGSTGSGKTSI
+409 IGGTGSGKTSI

-433 TVYVAGKDVKDYDV
+433 TVYVAGKDVMSYDV
-447 AALRDMVGIVMQK
+447 AALRDMVGSVMQK

-475 NPSATD
+475 NADATD
-481 AELEEAMS
+481 EELLEAMK
-489 LAQITGIELDRVV
+489 LAQITGIELDREV

-517 SIARTLVGKP
+517 SIARTLVAKP

-548 KALRSLSWKPAIFV
+548 KALRSLSWKPAIFI

-576 LVLEDGRLVGK
+576 LVLDDGKLVGK
-587 GRHDELIQTC
+587 GKHEELINTC

>member
-1 MKGLYKYLKNYRIEC
+1 MKGLYKYLNGYKKEC

-36 IASLIDVGIANND
+36 IASLIDTGIANGD
-49 NGYVIKMVLILVAFA
+49 KGYVVKMVLILVAFA
-64 FMGFGFAISAQFF
+64 FVGYGFAVTAQFF

-82 TGFATEL
+82 VGFATKL
-89 RHALFSHIMKLSF
+89 RHALFAHIMKLSF
-102 KEGDKQGSSTL
+102 KESDKQGTSTL
-113 ITRMTSDVNQVQ
+113 ITRMTSDINQTQ

-152 DVKAAIIFAVVIPL
+152 DAKAAVIFAVVIPV
-166 LFIVVFALLFLTIPR
+166 LFIIVFSLLGLTIPR
-181 FRKVQ
+181 FKKVQ

-206 RAFGLEDREI
+206 RAFGLEEREI
-216 VNFDEETGKHRAL
+216 VNFDEETDKHRHI
-229 QEIAGK
+229 QEIAGR
-235 ISAIMNPA
+235 ISAVMNPA
-243 TYIMINVALIIL
+243 TYIIINAALIIL

-267 LRAGQ
+267 LKAGV

-285 ELLKLANTFLSIT
+285 ELMKLANTFISIT

-305 RVSAVLEIPEGMEVQ
+305 RISTVFDIPEGMEVK
-320 VHGSAFGSG
+320 VDVKDKEDSAVSG
-329 EESAKAIQSLE
+329 QNDTDKAAVSGKN
-340 AGIDLQKKTEDDKR
+340 AV
-354 KAEAEMSIDEK
+354 A
-365 DVRRTGKR
+365 VR
-373 NTAVIFSHVYMKYSE
+373 FCHVYMKYNE

-403 GTMTGI
+403 GTVTGI
-409 IGSTGSGKTSI
+409 IGGTGSGKTSI

-433 TVYVAGKDVKDYDV
+433 TVYVAGKDVRDYDV
-447 AALRDMVGIVMQK
+447 AALRDMVGSVMQK

-466 TVRENLKWG
+466 TVRDNLKWG
-475 NPSATD
+475 NPD
-481 AELEEAMS
+481 AGDDELLEAMK
-489 LAQITGIELDRVV
+489 LAQITGIELDREV

-517 SIARTLVGKP
+517 SIARTLVAKP

-548 KALRSLSWKPAIFV
+548 KALRTLSWKPAIFI

-576 LVLEDGRLVGK
+576 LVLDDGKLIGK
-587 GRHDELIQTC
+587 GKHEELLGTC

>member
-1 MKGLYKYLKNYRIEC
+1 MKGLYKYLNGYKKEC

-36 IASLIDVGIANND
+36 IASLIDTGIANGD
-49 NGYVIKMVLILVAFA
+49 KGYVVKMVLILVAFA
-64 FMGFGFAISAQFF
+64 FVGYGFAVTAQFF

-82 TGFATEL
+82 VGFATKL
-89 RHALFSHIMKLSF
+89 RHALFAHIMKLSF
-102 KEGDKQGSSTL
+102 KESDKQGTSTL
-113 ITRMTSDVNQVQ
+113 ITRMTSDINQTQ

-152 DVKAAIIFAVVIPL
+152 DAKAAVIFAVVIPV
-166 LFIVVFALLFLTIPR
+166 LFIIVFSLLGLTIPR
-181 FRKVQ
+181 FKKVQ

-206 RAFGLEDREI
+206 RAFGLEEREI
-216 VNFDEETGKHRAL
+216 VNFDEETDKHRHI
-229 QEIAGK
+229 QEIAGR
-235 ISAIMNPA
+235 ISAVMNPA
-243 TYIMINVALIIL
+243 TYIIINAALIIL

-267 LRAGQ
+267 LKAGA

-285 ELLKLANTFLSIT
+285 ELMKLANTFISIT

-305 RVSAVLEIPEGMEVQ
+305 RISTVFDIPEGMEVK
-320 VHGSAFGSG
+320 VDVKEKEASDVSG
-329 EESAKAIQSLE
+329 QNNTGKITASAKSGVA
-340 AGIDLQKKTEDDKR
+340 
-354 KAEAEMSIDEK
+354 
-365 DVRRTGKR
+365 VR
-373 NTAVIFSHVYMKYSE
+373 FSHVYMKYNE

-403 GTMTGI
+403 GTVTGI
-409 IGSTGSGKTSI
+409 IGGTGSGKTSI

-433 TVYVAGKDVKDYDV
+433 TVYVAGKDVRDYDV
-447 AALRDMVGIVMQK
+447 AALRDMVGSVMQK

-466 TVRENLKWG
+466 TVRDNLKWG
-475 NPSATD
+475 NPD
-481 AELEEAMS
+481 AGDDELLEAMK
-489 LAQITGIELDRVV
+489 LAQITGIELDREV

-517 SIARTLVGKP
+517 SIARTLVAKP

-548 KALRSLSWKPAIFV
+548 KALRTLFWKPAIFI

-576 LVLEDGRLVGK
+576 LVLDDGKLIGK
-587 GRHDELIQTC
+587 GKHEELINTC

>member
-1 MKGLYKYLKNYRIEC
+1 MKGLYKYVNGYKKEC

-36 IASLIDVGIANND
+36 IASLIDTGIANGD
-49 NGYVIKMVLILVAFA
+49 KGYVVKMVLILVAFA
-64 FMGFGFAISAQFF
+64 FVGYGFAVTAQFF

-82 TGFATEL
+82 VGFATKL
-89 RHALFSHIMKLSF
+89 RHALFAHIMKLSF
-102 KEGDKQGSSTL
+102 KESDKQGTSTL
-113 ITRMTSDVNQVQ
+113 ITRMTSDINQTQ

-152 DVKAAIIFAVVIPL
+152 DAKAAVIFAVVIPV
-166 LFIVVFALLFLTIPR
+166 LFIIVFSLLGLTIPR
-181 FRKVQ
+181 FKKVQ

-206 RAFGLEDREI
+206 RAFGLEEREI
-216 VNFDEETGKHRAL
+216 VNFDEETDKHRHI
-229 QEIAGK
+229 QEIAGR
-235 ISAIMNPA
+235 ISAVMNPA
-243 TYIMINVALIIL
+243 TYIIINAALIIL
-255 LYSGAIRVESGA
+255 LYSGAIRVQSGA
-267 LRAGQ
+267 LKAGA

-285 ELLKLANTFLSIT
+285 ELMKLANTFISIT

-305 RVSAVLEIPEGMEVQ
+305 RISTVFDIPEGMEVK
-320 VHGSAFGSG
+320 VDVKDKEDSAVSG
-329 EESAKAIQSLE
+329 QNFTDKAAVSGKNGV
-340 AGIDLQKKTEDDKR
+340 A
-354 KAEAEMSIDEK
+354 
-365 DVRRTGKR
+365 VR
-373 NTAVIFSHVYMKYSE
+373 FSHVYMKYNE

-403 GTMTGI
+403 GTVTGI
-409 IGSTGSGKTSI
+409 IGGTGSGKTSI

-433 TVYVAGKDVKDYDV
+433 TVYVAGKDVRDYDV
-447 AALRDMVGIVMQK
+447 AALRDMVGSVMQK

-466 TVRENLKWG
+466 TVRDNLKWG
-475 NPSATD
+475 NPD
-481 AELEEAMS
+481 AGDDELLEAMK
-489 LAQITGIELDRVV
+489 LAQITGIELDREV

-517 SIARTLVGKP
+517 SIARTLVAKP

-548 KALRSLSWKPAIFV
+548 KALRTLSWKPAIFI

-576 LVLEDGRLVGK
+576 LVLDDGKLIGK
-587 GRHDELIQTC
+587 GKHEELINTC

>member
-1 MKGLYKYLKNYRIEC
+1 MKGLYKYLNGYKKEC

-31 TVPLV
+31 TVPLI
-36 IASLIDVGIANND
+36 IASLIDTGIANGD
-49 NGYVIKMVLILVAFA
+49 KGYVVKMVLILVAFA
-64 FMGFGFAISAQFF
+64 FVGYGFAVTAQFF

-82 TGFATEL
+82 VGFATKL
-89 RHALFSHIMKLSF
+89 RHALFAHIMKLSF
-102 KEGDKQGSSTL
+102 KESDKQGTSTL
-113 ITRMTSDVNQVQ
+113 ITRMTSDINQTQ

-152 DVKAAIIFAVVIPL
+152 DAKAAVIFAVVIPV
-166 LFIVVFALLFLTIPR
+166 LFIIVFSLLGLTIPR
-181 FRKVQ
+181 FKKVQ

-206 RAFGLEDREI
+206 RAFGLEEREI
-216 VNFDEETGKHRAL
+216 VNFDEETDKHRHI
-229 QEIAGK
+229 QEIAGR
-235 ISAIMNPA
+235 ISAVMNPA
-243 TYIMINVALIIL
+243 TYIIINAALIIL

-267 LRAGQ
+267 LKAGA

-285 ELLKLANTFLSIT
+285 ELMKLANTFISIT

-305 RVSAVLEIPEGMEVQ
+305 RISTVFDIPEGMEVK
-320 VHGSAFGSG
+320 VDVKDKEDSAVSG
-329 EESAKAIQSLE
+329 QNDTDKAAVSGKNGV
-340 AGIDLQKKTEDDKR
+340 A
-354 KAEAEMSIDEK
+354 
-365 DVRRTGKR
+365 VR
-373 NTAVIFSHVYMKYSE
+373 FSHVYMKYNE

-403 GTMTGI
+403 GTVTGI
-409 IGSTGSGKTSI
+409 IGGTGSGKTSI

-433 TVYVAGKDVKDYDV
+433 TVYVAGKDVRDYDV
-447 AALRDMVGIVMQK
+447 AALRDMVGSVMQK

-466 TVRENLKWG
+466 TVRDNLKWG
-475 NPSATD
+475 NPD
-481 AELEEAMS
+481 AGEDELLEAMK
-489 LAQITGIELDRVV
+489 LAQITGIELDREV

-517 SIARTLVGKP
+517 SIARTLVAKP

-548 KALRSLSWKPAIFV
+548 KALRTLSWKPAIFI

-576 LVLEDGRLVGK
+576 LVLDDGKLIGK
-587 GRHDELIQTC
+587 GKHEELINTC

>member
-1 MKGLYKYLKNYRIEC
+1 MKGLYKYLNGYKKEC

-36 IASLIDVGIANND
+36 IASLIDTGIANGD
-49 NGYVIKMVLILVAFA
+49 KGYVVKMVLILVVFA
-64 FMGFGFAISAQFF
+64 FVGYGFAVTAQFF

-82 TGFATEL
+82 VGFATKL
-89 RHALFSHIMKLSF
+89 RHALFAHIMKLSF
-102 KEGDKQGSSTL
+102 KESDKQGTSTL
-113 ITRMTSDVNQVQ
+113 ITRMTSDINQTQ

-152 DVKAAIIFAVVIPL
+152 DAKAAVIFAVVIPV
-166 LFIVVFALLFLTIPR
+166 LFIIVFSLLGLTIPR
-181 FRKVQ
+181 FKKVQ

-206 RAFGLEDREI
+206 RAFGLEEHEI
-216 VNFDEETGKHRAL
+216 VNFDEETDKHRHI
-229 QEIAGK
+229 QEIAGR
-235 ISAIMNPA
+235 ISAVMNPA
-243 TYIMINVALIIL
+243 TYIIINAALIIL

-267 LRAGQ
+267 LKAGA

-285 ELLKLANTFLSIT
+285 ELMKLANTFISIT

-305 RVSAVLEIPEGMEVQ
+305 RISTVFDIPEGMEVK
-320 VHGSAFGSG
+320 VDVKDKEDSAVSG
-329 EESAKAIQSLE
+329 QNFTDKAAVSGKNGV
-340 AGIDLQKKTEDDKR
+340 A
-354 KAEAEMSIDEK
+354 
-365 DVRRTGKR
+365 VR
-373 NTAVIFSHVYMKYSE
+373 FSHVYMKYNE

-403 GTMTGI
+403 GTVTGI
-409 IGSTGSGKTSI
+409 IGGTGSGKTSI

-433 TVYVAGKDVKDYDV
+433 TVYVAGKDVRDYDV
-447 AALRDMVGIVMQK
+447 AALRDMVGSVMQK

-466 TVRENLKWG
+466 TVRDNLKWG
-475 NPSATD
+475 NPD
-481 AELEEAMS
+481 AGDDELLETMK
-489 LAQITGIELDRVV
+489 LAQITGIELDREV

-517 SIARTLVGKP
+517 SIARTLVAKP

-548 KALRSLSWKPAIFV
+548 KALRTLSWKPAIFI

-576 LVLEDGRLVGK
+576 LVLDDGKLIGK
-587 GRHDELIQTC
+587 GKHEELINTC